1 MPDLSTTYLGLTL
14 RSPLVASSSPLTG
27 DLDGLRRLEDA
38 GAAAVVL
45 PSLFEEELTAESLE
59 IDRMLE
65 SGAGVF
71 GEALDYFPELQSY
84 QTGPDRYLELVASAR
99 AALDVPV
106 VASLNGVTPG
116 GWLEYAGLIEQAG
129 AQALEINP
137 YLVAADPGV
146 AAAEIERRDCEL
158 VARLRAAVS
167 IPLSVKLSPFFTA
180 LAHTAGELRAAGA
193 DGLTLFNRFYQ
204 PDLDLETLAVEPR
217 LELSSPA
224 ELLLPLRW
232 IAILHGKVRLSLAA
246 STGVHSGA
254 DVAKVLLAGAD
265 VAMLASALL
274 REGPDHLR
282 RVEAD
287 LVEWLVR
294 QETESVAIVRGSV
307 SQGSVP
313 DPAAF
318 ERANYLKTLR
328 SYASRYGA

>member
-1 MPDLSTTYLGLTL
+1 MPDLSTRYLDLSL

-45 PSLFEEELTAESLE
+45 PSLFEEELTVEALE

-71 GEALDYFPELQSY
+71 GEALDYFPELSSY

-99 AALDVPV
+99 AALAIPV

-116 GWLEYAGLIEQAG
+116 GWLEHARLIEEAG
-129 AQALEINP
+129 AHALEINP
-137 YLVAADPGV
+137 YLVAADPEV
-146 AAAEIERRDCEL
+146 SAAEIEARDRDL
-158 VARLRAAVS
+158 VAQLRSAVS

-180 LAHTAGELRAAGA
+180 LAHMARELRDAGA

-204 PDLDLETLAVEPR
+204 PDLDLETLAVEPS
-217 LELSSPA
+217 LELSHPA
-224 ELLLPLRW
+224 ELRLPLRW
-232 IAILHGKVRLSLAA
+232 VAILRGKVELALAA

-254 DVAKVLLAGAD
+254 DVAKVILAGAD

-274 REGPDHLR
+274 REGPEHLR
-282 RVEAD
+282 SVEAE
-287 LVEWLVR
+287 LLEWMTE
-294 QETESVAIVRGSV
+294 QEIESVSVVRGSV
-307 SQGSVP
+307 SQGTVP

-318 ERANYLKTLR
+318 ERANYRSTLR
-328 SYASRYGA
+328 SYASRFGV